1 VIKEYWPE
9 HVTRESWERLVD
21 LAREIDFRLIGGWAV
36 YLYTGLHKSRDID
49 IVVDLDTLSYLREHY
64 DLRKNLDLR
73 KYEIREKGFDIDVYV
88 PYFSRLVIPPE
99 DILRMERIVIRGIP
113 TIPPEALLLLK
124 LDAWR
129 ERGGSVKGGKDEIDI
144 ITLVMYTEMRWSLFF
159 KLAKKYKRPG
169 IEKDLAR
176 LVRGFD
182 RLEYLSKDF
191 QEYNKWKKE
200 ILRNLSS

>member
-1 VIKEYWPE
+1 MIKEYWPE